1 MLTSPKAVF
10 LPPPPPD
17 SMYPIFELPDVK
29 LSTHPKAVDKEDVK
43 K

>member
-1 MLTSPKAVF
+1 
-10 LPPPPPD
+10 
-17 SMYPIFELPDVK
+17 MYPIFELPDVK